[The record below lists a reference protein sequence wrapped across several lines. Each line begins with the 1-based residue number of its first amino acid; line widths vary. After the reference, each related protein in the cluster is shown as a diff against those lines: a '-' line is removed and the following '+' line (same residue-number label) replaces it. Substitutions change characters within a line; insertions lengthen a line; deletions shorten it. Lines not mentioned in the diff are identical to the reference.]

1 MARGKLVLGLQT
13 NVRTLF
19 VIFSLLALCCTA
31 NAQHPGEFWQVR
43 DQKDGMTGKS
53 SFFGLLDTKVESNDR
68 TGTAEIKA
76 TCDASALEFQI
87 TYVADFDRSL
97 GLRRVQPAPIRVFG
111 QASRPQPV
119 VNMRVSIDGYLDTME
134 LPSSHENVVTFEM
147 HGMQSSYNGKREGR
161 ATPMAGIL
169 DQSAKHWAVD
179 AVVQAKL
186 IKFELPLANG
196 DTPIVEIRPQ
206 DASFRR
212 FVDRCNAERSLV
224 PRTPGYLR
232 EDKRFAGTADQLAA
246 AFPEMLRQAAA
257 HVGLDGR
264 K

>member
-1 MARGKLVLGLQT
+1 MARGKLVS
-13 NVRTLF
+13 RTPDERSNIF

-68 TGTAEIKA
+68 TGRAEIKA

-97 GLRRVQPAPIRVFG
+97 GLRRIQPAPIRVFG

-147 HGMQSSYNGKREGR
+147 HGMQSSLQRQTRGPCDPHGGHSGSVCEALGR
-161 ATPMAGIL
+161 RCRRAG
-169 DQSAKHWAVD
+169 
-179 AVVQAKL
+179 
-186 IKFELPLANG
+186 
-196 DTPIVEIRPQ
+196 
-206 DASFRR
+206 
-212 FVDRCNAERSLV
+212 
-224 PRTPGYLR
+224 
-232 EDKRFAGTADQLAA
+232 
-246 AFPEMLRQAAA
+246 
-257 HVGLDGR
+257 
-264 K
+264 

>member
-1 MARGKLVLGLQT
+1 
-13 NVRTLF
+13 
-19 VIFSLLALCCTA
+19 
-31 NAQHPGEFWQVR
+31 
-43 DQKDGMTGKS
+43 
-53 SFFGLLDTKVESNDR
+53 
-68 TGTAEIKA
+68 
-76 TCDASALEFQI
+76 
-87 TYVADFDRSL
+87 
-97 GLRRVQPAPIRVFG
+97 
-111 QASRPQPV
+111 
-119 VNMRVSIDGYLDTME
+119 
-134 LPSSHENVVTFEM
+134 
-147 HGMQSSYNGKREGR
+147 
-161 ATPMAGIL
+161 MAGIL

-179 AVVQAKL
+179 AVVQAEP

-232 EDKRFAGTADQLAA
+232 KDKRFAGTADQLAA

-264 K
+264 IRQSRRNRYQHRQGRDISNLQRRLYNTIRESG

>member
-1 MARGKLVLGLQT
+1 M
-13 NVRTLF
+13 
-19 VIFSLLALCCTA
+19 
-31 NAQHPGEFWQVR
+31 
-43 DQKDGMTGKS
+43 
-53 SFFGLLDTKVESNDR
+53 
-68 TGTAEIKA
+68 
-76 TCDASALEFQI
+76 
-87 TYVADFDRSL
+87 
-97 GLRRVQPAPIRVFG
+97 
-111 QASRPQPV
+111 
-119 VNMRVSIDGYLDTME
+119 
-134 LPSSHENVVTFEM
+134 
-147 HGMQSSYNGKREGR
+147 
-161 ATPMAGIL
+161 
-169 DQSAKHWAVD
+169 
-179 AVVQAKL
+179 QAKL

-264 K
+264 KYAKAAEIVINTVKAATSRIYRDAFIIRFANPVSDSIM